1 MAEWILQTTSSI
13 YHRGKD
19 LSKLSSLQ
27 TTSGATV
34 RDDGSRMRVCRDIG
48 SEKCSVL
55 WCGKKKSE
63 QDLDNRFNVRWQ
75 TSWVVKNDFHIYFTY
90 PAWQVESDVI
100 YYKSE
105 DQGRSRLGQ
114 KKSRIFSNLG
124 RDVTIANVRGRRASL
139 FSKSVEADP

>member
-1 MAEWILQTTSSI
+1 MMDLGWGCVEIVVVKSGQI
-13 YHRGKD
+13 YD
-19 LSKLSSLQ
+19 
-27 TTSGATV
+27 V
-34 RDDGSRMRVCRDIG
+34 
-48 SEKCSVL
+48 EKN
-55 WCGKKKSE
+55 KSE

-114 KKSRIFSNLG
+114 KKSRLFSNLG
-124 RDVTIANVRGRRASL
+124 RDVTIANVRGRSASL